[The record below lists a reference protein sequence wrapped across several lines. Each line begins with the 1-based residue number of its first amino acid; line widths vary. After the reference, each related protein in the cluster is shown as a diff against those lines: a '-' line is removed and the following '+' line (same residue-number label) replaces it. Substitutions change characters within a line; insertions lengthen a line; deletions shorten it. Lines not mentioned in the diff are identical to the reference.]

1 MSSNVFEIFDRN
13 GSSQK
18 EKSTPNKRGRPPRI
32 DGENKSKRFNLI
44 MKPSTLSKLNKL
56 SAQKQLITGERVSVT
71 GLINEIL
78 ENYVRGVNEIHDV

>member
-18 EKSTPNKRGRPPRI
+18 FTPNKRGRPPRI